1 MATAAAL
8 GSPSPAAIKRLQQEM
23 KLLQKSPPEGIVA
36 RPDEANILLWHYVLT
51 GPKGTPYEGG
61 TYLGKLR
68 FPPDYPFAPPSI
80 LMTTPN
86 GRFKTDT
93 RLCLSISDYHP
104 KEWNPVWN
112 VSTILTGLLS
122 FMVSEDITA
131 GSMETTV
138 DHKKNFAKQ
147 SHAWNLKFPTFK
159 AAFPELIEEES
170 RLAALAIAPPPS
182 PVAPRVCK
190 AGDDTNMNNGELA
203 MRQDGLF
210 ARVLSYSRRGI
221 IAMLQLSLAVVAIAF
236 VVLLT
241 M

>member
-1 MATAAAL
+1 MTAVPL
-8 GSPSPAAIKRLQQEM
+8 GSPSPAAIKRLQQEI
-23 KLLQKSPPEGIVA
+23 KLLQKSPPEGIIA
-36 RPDEANILLWHYVLT
+36 RPDDSNIPLWHYVLM
-51 GPKGTPYEGG
+51 GPKATPYEGG

-131 GSMETTV
+131 GSMETYEV
-138 DHKKNFAKQ
+138 IKKSLATS
-147 SHAWNLKFPTFK
+147 SHGWNAKFPTFK
-159 AAFPELIEEES
+159 AAFPELVAEEE
-170 RLAALAIAPPPS
+170 RLAAAALAPPPQ
-182 PVAPRVCK
+182 PAQRICVEGAPTDANK
-190 AGDDTNMNNGELA
+190 LGGELVA
-203 MRQDGLF
+203 GPF
-210 ARVLSYSRRGI
+210 AQVLSYSRRAI
-221 IAMLQLSLAVVAIAF
+221 IAVLQVSLAMVAVAF
-236 VVLLT
+236 VVLLV